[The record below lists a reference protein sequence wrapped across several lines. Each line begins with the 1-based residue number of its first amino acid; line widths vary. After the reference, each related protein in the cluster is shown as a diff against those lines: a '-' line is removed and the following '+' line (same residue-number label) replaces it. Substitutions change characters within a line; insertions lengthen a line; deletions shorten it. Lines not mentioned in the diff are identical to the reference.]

1 MKRVS
6 CHLSD
11 DVAMRVR
18 EKARESQQSVS
29 SYLRSLIERDIPDQ
43 WPEGFF
49 ELAGKW
55 EGTLE
60 RPAQGEFEIRES
72 FD

>member
-1 MKRVS
+1 MKRIS
-6 CHLSD
+6 CQLSE
-11 DVAMRVR
+11 DVAKRVR
-18 EKARESQQSVS
+18 EKARDNQQSIS
-29 SYLRSLIERDIPDQ
+29 SYLRSLVEKDIPDQ

-55 EGTLE
+55 EGPLE
-60 RPAQGEFEIRES
+60 RQEQGEFEIRDR